1 MLVAPAWAG
10 ASLGV
15 HVRPAAPGHWIERLG
30 DVGAGHFRANL
41 RWRAVQPGSP
51 RQRYD
56 WSEPDRLARL
66 AAINGI
72 SWLPVIIGAPDWAAP
87 VSAWPPRERWYRRY
101 ALFVA
106 RAADRY
112 GPNGLFWLL
121 RPRLPYRPV
130 TAWEIHNEPNLKSF
144 WRGDPRPGEYAEL
157 VALLAPAI
165 HAAAPGTRTLLA
177 GMPIK
182 RPEHFAYVRRAMR
195 IERLRRNI
203 DVTTSHPYAETA
215 PEAVRLAAKV
225 RRLAP
230 RKPHWVTEVGW
241 ATAGEHP
248 YLAVSP
254 AAQALRLRGVVAGL
268 RDRGIGD
275 ITWFSGWNLRR
286 CGRYDQPHWCGNA
299 GLRYADDRRKP
310 SWSVFVD
317 QLRRQRSRA
326 GATFLPALPLTPRG
340 PAERGAREEEEP
352 DLERGDG
359 EHHRQHQDP
368 LERG

>member
-1 MLVAPAWAG
+1 MRRLAVVLLALVALAAPGQAG

-15 HVRPAAPGHWIERLG
+15 HVRPAAPGHWFERLG
-30 DVGAGHFRANL
+30 DVSAGHFRANL
-41 RWRAVQPGSP
+41 RWRAVQPDSP

-66 AAINGI
+66 AAINGV
-72 SWLPVIIGAPDWAAP
+72 SWLPVIVGAPDWAAA
-87 VSAWPPRERWYRRY
+87 VSAWPPDERWYRPY

-106 RAADRY
+106 RAASRY

-121 RPRLPYRPV
+121 HPRLPYRPV

-157 VALLAPAI
+157 VALLAPVI

-177 GMPIK
+177 GMPVK

-195 IERLRRNI
+195 IGRLRRNI
-203 DVTTSHPYAETA
+203 DVTTSHPYGDSAR
-215 PEAVRLAAKV
+215 EAVRLAAKV

-241 ATAGEHP
+241 ATAGDHP
-248 YLAVSP
+248 YLTVSL
-254 AAQALRLRGVVAGL
+254 AQQALRLQGLVAGL
-268 RDRGIGD
+268 RRRGIGD

-299 GLRYADDRRKP
+299 GLRYQDDRPKP
-310 SWSVFVD
+310 SWPVFVD
-317 QLRRQRSRA
+317 LLRGRGS
-326 GATFLPALPLTPRG
+326 GGGSSFLPGLPRLTPPG
-340 PAERGAREEEEP
+340 SAEG
-352 DLERGDG
+352 
-359 EHHRQHQDP
+359 
-368 LERG
+368 